1 MKHNFNEEINRRTTE
16 CKKYETAS
24 YPEDVIPM
32 WIADTDFAA
41 PVEITQALQ
50 ERAAHPCY
58 GYPANQAEF
67 EASVARWM
75 GTRFGWTV
83 KPEWVKYG
91 AGVMP
96 FIKFALDAFTAPG
109 DQVIIQ
115 TPVYPPFHALVKNNG
130 RQLVTNPLH
139 RDEALHYTMD
149 LDDLEAK
156 LKNPRAKLLLLCSPH
171 NPVMRVWTEA
181 ELRAVGD
188 LCIKHNVFIVVD
200 EIHCDLAYHD
210 YKQTSF
216 GTLGEAYA
224 RNAMIMVNPS
234 KTFNIAGFRV
244 GAAIIPDAVYRDRI
258 EAAIVNNKAYGRTI
272 FGNIAFVTAYTK
284 CDYYADELMEYLE
297 ENKNY
302 LVKFL
307 DTRVPRV
314 RMGTPEA
321 TYLMWLDCSAL
332 NMSQDQLKAFFR
344 DKVKLGL
351 NDGTTFGPEGI
362 GFMRMNIACTHKTLQ
377 EALAR
382 LEREVN
388 LLP

>member
-1 MKHNFNEEINRRTTE
+1 MRHNFDEEINRRATE
-16 CKKYETAS
+16 CKKYEAAS

-41 PVEITQALQ
+41 PVEISQALC
-50 ERAAHPCY
+50 ERAGHPCY

-67 EASVARWM
+67 EAATARWM
-75 GTRFGWTV
+75 RDRFHWDV

-130 RQLVTNPLH
+130 RQLVTNSLH
-139 RDEALHYTMD
+139 IDEQLHYTMD
-149 LDDLEAK
+149 LKDLESK

-188 LCIKHNVFIVVD
+188 LCLKYNVFMVVD
-200 EIHCDLAYHD
+200 EIHCDLAYHG
-210 YKQTSF
+210 YQQTCF

-244 GAAIIPDAVYRDRI
+244 GAAIIPDDVCRDRI
-258 EAAIVNNKAYGRTI
+258 ETAIVNNKAYGRTI

-302 LVKFL
+302 LAQFL
-307 DTRVPRV
+307 QTRIPRI

-332 NMSQDQLKAFFR
+332 NMTQDALKVFFR

-351 NDGTTFGPEGI
+351 NDGATFGPEGV
-362 GFMRMNIACTHKTLQ
+362 GFMRMNIACTRKTLQ
-377 EALAR
+377 DALHR
-382 LEREVN
+382 MEREVN